1 MVQVP
6 TYTSSNSLNPTPE
19 DPKLAAN
26 LGNMISSVGD
36 TVSDIGEKVQK
47 IQGLNERSKAILQLS
62 EANDATHDKYRT
74 DPDLADASKNS
85 QDALDENMRNAADSI
100 KDPEARNQ
108 FMVEATRMKDSKQTA
123 IDTMIQGRILQQG
136 KFDIN
141 ARATA
146 AQQEYNYATS
156 PAQEADIK
164 KRYNDY
170 VDERIQSGGVNPEWA
185 GMHKEL
191 QNYNFGYGKA
201 LNDISIIKDPKAAD
215 TIRKKIEN
223 GDYGSLRDVD
233 EQSALNKLDRKQTYL
248 QNQQKRNMEN
258 IQEANARDLMLMKQ
272 TNDPSLEQHAE
283 EKYFTGQINGKTF
296 NQMTKGTTMVSP
308 DTDGQTYIEAVAH
321 LANGGVADARN
332 FIMDKFNDN
341 KLSPQDRDKLYNL
354 RIMPMGDKYRSI
366 KDVIGLEQTQKDA
379 TDNFQR
385 HLKASLD
392 WLHNSVPFAKHLPDF
407 TKQEKPDDKTLA
419 MTRRFIQKI
428 TDGNVP
434 PENYIKTAHEVSNE
448 QNLLDRPEIA
458 GYPENGQTE
467 QDEDGNRSVT
477 TPDGNTQPEDDNES
491 FGDRFGG

>member
-26 LGNMISSVGD
+26 LGNMISGVGA

-108 FMVEATRMKDSKQTA
+108 FMIEATRMKDSKQTA
-123 IDTMIQGRILQQG
+123 IDTMIQSRILQQG

-201 LNDISIIKDPKAAD
+201 LNDISIIKDP
-215 TIRKKIEN
+215 
-223 GDYGSLRDVD
+223 
-233 EQSALNKLDRKQTYL
+233 
-248 QNQQKRNMEN
+248 
-258 IQEANARDLMLMKQ
+258 
-272 TNDPSLEQHAE
+272 
-283 EKYFTGQINGKTF
+283 
-296 NQMTKGTTMVSP
+296 
-308 DTDGQTYIEAVAH
+308 
-321 LANGGVADARN
+321 
-332 FIMDKFNDN
+332 
-341 KLSPQDRDKLYNL
+341 
-354 RIMPMGDKYRSI
+354 
-366 KDVIGLEQTQKDA
+366 
-379 TDNFQR
+379 
-385 HLKASLD
+385 
-392 WLHNSVPFAKHLPDF
+392 
-407 TKQEKPDDKTLA
+407 
-419 MTRRFIQKI
+419 
-428 TDGNVP
+428 
-434 PENYIKTAHEVSNE
+434 
-448 QNLLDRPEIA
+448 
-458 GYPENGQTE
+458 
-467 QDEDGNRSVT
+467 
-477 TPDGNTQPEDDNES
+477 
-491 FGDRFGG
+491 